1 MPKVIE
7 GRLSAKGLRFG
18 IVASRFN
25 HFIVDRLLEGALDA
39 LARHDAD
46 DAAIEVMKVPGA
58 FEMPL
63 IAPKAAASGKY
74 DAVICLAC
82 VVRGSTPHFDY
93 VASEAAKGIAIA
105 GMETG
110 VPVIFGVLTT
120 DNLDQAIERAGT
132 KSGNKGWTAAQSA
145 IEMANL
151 LREMAG

>member
-63 IAPKAAASGKY
+63 IARKAAASGKY